1 MNQYVCVPVTES
13 RGAEFIAALREADG
27 VAEAVELRLDYLE
40 VAELPAVLAWLAE
53 QGGSLEAALV
63 LTFRPREQGGH
74 RDVTLG
80 ERQDF
85 WRTLAPE
92 IIGRADFVDFEF
104 DLVESLSPEVPVVA
118 WDKVI
123 CSWHDFGGMPEDLV
137 ARYDRMAATPAAVV
151 KIAALANR
159 IGDSLKIFEL
169 LRHARGKKPVIA
181 LGMGLAGISTR
192 VLGLSRG
199 ALLTFAALR
208 RGAESAAGQP
218 TVADLMD
225 LYRVRSLTEA
235 TPVFGVIGNPVGHS
249 RSPRIHNSALAAL
262 NCDGV
267 YLPLPVEDL
276 DSFVRDFVRP
286 ASRRIDW
293 KLRGLSVTIPHKL
306 AIMAHLDRIDETA
319 RLIGAVNT
327 VVVEGDEL
335 HGYNTDVTGAMTP
348 LEARIELSG
357 AGAGAGAGGAVA
369 GARVA
374 VIGAGGSARAICHG
388 LRMRGAEITLYAR
401 DTAKAEVL
409 AAEFGAKVAP
419 LASFAGNVDV
429 VINCTPLG
437 MHGHSEGQS
446 PLPAASLRGVRLVYD
461 LIYTPEETQLLADA
475 RAAGCQTLGGLAM
488 LVGQAAEQ
496 FRLWT
501 GLTAPIDVMWE
512 AARQWTVVTGTIL
525 AGHQVAS
532 KPSAHYPQ
540 GTIEMQEPFF
550 RERGLDLTGFFR
562 GTLNISIAPRQFHLK
577 RATHFFPQ
585 VEWTEHHPPEN
596 FSFCRCRVTTAGRTV
611 DGWVYYPHPETKVR
625 HHQEQ
630 SIIEV
635 IAPPIP
641 GITYGATVTLELLP
655 DEIDIG

>member
-1 MNQYVCVPVTES
+1 MNKYVCVPITES
-13 RGAEFIAALREADG
+13 LGAAFIAALCEADE
-27 VAEAVELRLDYLE
+27 VAEAIELRLDYLE
-40 VAELPAVLAWLAE
+40 SAELPGVLEWLVE
-53 QGGSLEAALV
+53 NGESLKASLV
-63 LTFRPREQGGH
+63 LTFRPREQGGR
-74 RDVTLG
+74 RDVTLA
-80 ERQDF
+80 ERRNF
-85 WRTLAPE
+85 WHSLAPA
-92 IIGRADFVDFEF
+92 IIERARFVDFEW
-104 DLVESLSPEVPVVA
+104 DLVESLRDVDSPVSWE
-118 WDKVI
+118 KVI
-123 CSWHDFGGMPEDLV
+123 CSWHDFGGMPEDLID
-137 ARYDRMAATPAAVV
+137 RYDRMAATPAAVV
-151 KIAALANR
+151 KIAAMAKR

-169 LRHARGKKPVIA
+169 LKAARGKKAVIA
-181 LGMGLAGISTR
+181 LGMGLEGLSTR
-192 VLGLSRG
+192 VLSLSRG
-199 ALLTFAALR
+199 GILTFAALR
-208 RGAESAAGQP
+208 RGTESAAGQP
-218 TVADLMD
+218 TVAELRD
-225 LYRVRSLTEA
+225 LYRVESLTE
-235 TPVFGVIGNPVGHS
+235 TSPVFGVIGNPVGHS

-262 NCDGV
+262 GVDGV

-276 DSFVRDFVRP
+276 DAFVRDFVRP
-286 ASRRIDW
+286 STRKMDW

-348 LEARIELSG
+348 LEARIELSA
-357 AGAGAGAGGAVA
+357 AGAGAGA

-388 LRMRGAEITLYAR
+388 LRMRGAEVTLYAR
-401 DTAKAEVL
+401 DTTKAEVL
-409 AAEFGAKVAP
+409 GAEFGAKVAP
-419 LASFAGNVDV
+419 LSSFAGNVDV

-501 GLTAPIDVMWE
+501 GLTPPIEVMWE

-596 FSFCRCRVTTAGRTV
+596 FSFCRCRVTVAGRTV

-635 IAPPIP
+635 IAPPIT
-641 GITYGATVTLELLP
+641 GIAYGATVTLELLP